1 VVASRAICVLA
12 LVSIGTGTAYSQGS
26 GSDSGSDEEEI
37 SAGSG
42 SALVAPKD
50 PKARG
55 EWLKDKMAA
64 ALTAHP
70 TMAKAKIAA
79 YVVEVE
85 SGNPLFASNETAAM
99 SLASTTKLL
108 TTVAALGTLGGGF
121 RWRTAVYA
129 EDLDE
134 ATGTVKGNLYV
145 RGRGDPTLQPADLKQ
160 LAADIAARGIVKI
173 EGQIVL
179 DTTYFDTD
187 TEPPHFGE
195 QPKERAGFRAPVA
208 SFGVAKSA
216 ITVNVIAQPG
226 GTAKVWLDPDAGD
239 YVKLT
244 KTEVTSDLLK
254 KTRLEVKEKP
264 VKDHLEI
271 EVKGLIRPSD
281 GSFDR
286 RYRVDDPARF
296 AGEVF
301 RRALIAAGVKIGKRG
316 FGAGPVPLTAK
327 VVAVHDSAPL
337 SLVVRDMNKQSDNYM
352 AESVLKTLGAE
363 TRTTP
368 GPAAWSDGLAAV
380 SAYMSKIGLPAGS
393 YKQENGSGLYGASEV
408 SAKQLVTLLRA
419 AHEDY
424 RIGPD
429 LVASLPVGGTD
440 GTLARRW
447 HGRDAAGRVRAKTGT
462 LEKVTTLAGYVA
474 VDGDHQ
480 LAFAILVN
488 DIPKGERNTSRA
500 MADEMVDAMIAYL
513 EAAAAR

>member
-1 VVASRAICVLA
+1 VLA

-26 GSDSGSDEEEI
+26 GSDQGSDEEEVG
-37 SAGSG
+37 AGSG

-50 PKARG
+50 PKARTT
-55 EWLKDKMAA
+55 WLKERLAA

-70 TMAKAKIAA
+70 TLGRAKVGA

-85 SGNPLFASNETAAM
+85 SGKEIFGSNEGAGM
-99 SLASTTKLL
+99 SLASTAKLL
-108 TTVAALGTLGGGF
+108 TSVAALGTLGGGF

-129 EDLDE
+129 EEIDE
-134 ATGTVKGNLYV
+134 ATGEVKGDLYV
-145 RGRGDPTLQPADLKQ
+145 RGRGDPTLMPGDLKQ

-173 EGQIVL
+173 DGQIIL
-179 DTTYFDTD
+179 DTSYFDTD

-208 SFGVAKSA
+208 SFGVARSTV
-216 ITVNVIAQPG
+216 TVNVIAQPG

-244 KTEVTSDLLK
+244 KTEVTSDPEK

-264 VKDHLEI
+264 AKDKIEI

-286 RYRVDDPARF
+286 HYRIDDPARF

-301 RRALIAAGVKIGKRG
+301 RKALVAQGVKIGKRG
-316 FGAGPVPLTAK
+316 FGAGVVPPTAK
-327 VVAVHDSAPL
+327 VLAVHDSAPL
-337 SLVVRDMNKQSDNYM
+337 STVIREMNKQSDNYA
-352 AESVLKTLGAE
+352 AESLLKTLGAE
-363 TRTTP
+363 TRTSP
-368 GPAAWSDGLAAV
+368 GPAGWSDGLAAV
-380 SAYMSKIGLPAGS
+380 RAYMSKIGLAAGS
-393 YKQENGSGLYGASEV
+393 YKQDNGSGLYGATEV

-429 LVASLPVGGTD
+429 LVASLPVGGED

-447 HGRDAAGRVRAKTGT
+447 HGRAAAGRVRAKTGT

-488 DIPKGERNTSRA
+488 DIPAGQRNASRA
-500 MADEMVDAMIAYL
+500 MADEMVDAMVAYL